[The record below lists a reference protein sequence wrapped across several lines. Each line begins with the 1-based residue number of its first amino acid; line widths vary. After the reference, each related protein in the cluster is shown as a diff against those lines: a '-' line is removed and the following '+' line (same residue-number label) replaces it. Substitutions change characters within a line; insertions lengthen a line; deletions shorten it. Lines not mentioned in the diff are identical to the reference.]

1 VGRFD
6 VFRHPDPRRRKTVP
20 FLLSIQSDTLSFLE
34 TRVVVPLVIEQ
45 TFGARIPF
53 LHPLLEVDGSS
64 VVLAVNELVAVETS
78 LLGGV
83 IANLSRDASTI
94 VSALDYLISGY

>member
-1 VGRFD
+1 MARFD
-6 VFRHPDPRRRKTVP
+6 VFRHPDSRRRKTVP
-20 FLLSIQSDTLSFLE
+20 FLLSIQSDALSFLE

-45 TFGARIPF
+45 TFGPRVPF
-53 LHPLLEVDGSS
+53 LHPLLEVDGIA
-64 VVLAVNELVAVETS
+64 VVLAINELVAVETT

-94 VSALDYLISGY
+94 VPALDHLLSDY